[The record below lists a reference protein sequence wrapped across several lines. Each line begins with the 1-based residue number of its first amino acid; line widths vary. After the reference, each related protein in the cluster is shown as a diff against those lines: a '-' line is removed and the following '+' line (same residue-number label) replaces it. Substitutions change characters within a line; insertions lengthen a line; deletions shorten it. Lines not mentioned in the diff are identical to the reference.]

1 MREESNQRKI
11 KAKNI
16 DILDV
21 KQAIKDGQLE
31 ITVEYNPFHNNY
43 SVYLKDR
50 ITGESALLF
59 VTETSEI
66 LKMPK

>member
-21 KQAIKDGQLE
+21 KQVIKDGQLE
-31 ITVEYNPFHNNY
+31 IVVEHNPF
-43 SVYLKDR
+43 
-50 ITGESALLF
+50 
-59 VTETSEI
+59 
-66 LKMPK
+66 

>member
-31 ITVEYNPFHNNY
+31 IVVEHNPF
-43 SVYLKDR
+43 
-50 ITGESALLF
+50 
-59 VTETSEI
+59 
-66 LKMPK
+66 

>member
-31 ITVEYNPFHNNY
+31 IVIEHNPFSNNY

-50 ITGESALLF
+50 ITDESALLF
-59 VTETSEI
+59 VTETSET